1 MAKICVVLATY
12 NGEKYLSKM
21 LDSLVT
27 QTRPADFIVA
37 VDDGSKDSSAQIL
50 KSYCDS
56 LPLQITISPK
66 NQGHRAAFSKALE
79 LAAPQ
84 LAADDFIALADQDDI
99 WLPNKLQKLEQT
111 LANAP
116 QALAFGDAQIIDGQ
130 GNVTADSWRNFALIQ
145 EQVSIEQQIAGINN
159 VTGCLCLF
167 KAALLNKIMP
177 IPQGVTVHDRWIA
190 MLAQKNGGVLPIS
203 DTVVQYRI
211 HGENAVGGAA
221 TPPMSKT
228 LEAQIRWAETL
239 LENAGRLNLTEK
251 EIDFGRHLTKLS
263 RKRLESGLAAS
274 ELPWIFKNRRN
285 LFLQGSHLQTLK
297 RVLFTAVGLPL
308 ARKLWGKN

>member
-21 LDSLVT
+21 LESLMV
-27 QTRPADFIVA
+27 QTRPADLIVA
-37 VDDGSKDSSAQIL
+37 VDDGSKDSSVQIL
-50 KSYCDS
+50 EEFRNR
-56 LPLQITISPK
+56 LPLQISVSPE

-79 LAAPQ
+79 LATPQ
-84 LAADDFIALADQDDI
+84 LADEDFIALADQDDI
-99 WLPNKLQKLEQT
+99 WRPHKLQELEQA
-111 LANAP
+111 LISAP
-116 QALAFGDAQIIDGQ
+116 QSLVFGDAQIIDGQ
-130 GNVTADSWRNFALIQ
+130 GNVTAESWRKFSLIQ

-167 KAALLNKIMP
+167 RAALLNKIMP

-190 MLAQKNGGVLPIS
+190 MLAQKNGGVKAI
-203 DTVVQYRI
+203 DKAVVQYRI
-211 HGENAVGGAA
+211 HGENAVGGAV

-228 LEAQIRWAETL
+228 LETQILWAESL
-239 LENAGRLNLTEK
+239 IENATSLNLTEN
-251 EIDFGRHLTKLS
+251 EIEFGRHLVRLS
-263 RKRLESGLAAS
+263 RKRLESGLAIG
-274 ELPWIFKNRRN
+274 ELPWIYKNRRN
-285 LFLQGSHLQTLK
+285 LFLPGSFLQTLK